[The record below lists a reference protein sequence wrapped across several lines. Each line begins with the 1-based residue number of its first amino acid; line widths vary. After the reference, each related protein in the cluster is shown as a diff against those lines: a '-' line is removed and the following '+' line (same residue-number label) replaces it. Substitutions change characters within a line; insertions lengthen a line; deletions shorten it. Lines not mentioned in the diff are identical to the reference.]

1 MSSFLGVINNLKNKA
16 EDNRLQFE
24 ISDEAVAL
32 NKIKEAKKKKLELIS
47 LDRMLEVNIQKNI
60 SKNKVIY
67 TLFSFIFI
75 ILLIII
81 IIKINN

>member
-1 MSSFLGVINNLKNKA
+1 MSANEKILSDLNNT
-16 EDNRLQFE
+16 
-24 ISDEAVAL
+24 
-32 NKIKEAKKKKLELIS
+32 KKKRLELIS